1 MARKMFP
8 NAEIMILVRN
18 YNYEIVKNLP
28 YIDRIIKIDDYSEK
42 ELENE
47 IKGFNADIF
56 IALYNDKIISKLA
69 RKSGASYRVGPI
81 SKIYSIF
88 SFNRGVW
95 QKRSHSIKNE
105 AEYNLD
111 LIRKIDPK
119 RYDEVFEINSKIY
132 LEQENI
138 DVANMYIDKNKI
150 SGKILVVN
158 PLENE
163 IKSFNA
169 DIFIAL
175 YNDKIIS
182 KLARKS
188 GASYRVG
195 PISKIYSIFS
205 FNKGVW
211 QKRSHSIK
219 NEAEYNLD
227 LIRKIDPKRYD
238 EVFEINSKIY
248 LEQENIDVANMYIDK
263 NKISGKIL
271 VVNPFMGGSA
281 KTITDEQYQNLLQK
295 IYDKREDISII
306 IACHIS
312 EKERAE
318 KILKGIDREKIYVF
332 ANEGSVLNLA
342 GIIDKATVYLGGS
355 TGPTHL
361 AGALG
366 KNIVAIYPNKKT
378 QHPIRW
384 GVINNKNVKYI
395 IPDRPERKV
404 VENYSKE
411 DKYFSS
417 YDKLF

>member
-1 MARKMFP
+1 MCIRDS
-8 NAEIMILVRN
+8 
-18 YNYEIVKNLP
+18 YEIVKNLP
-28 YIDRIIKIDDYSEK
+28 YIDRIIKIDDYSEE

-47 IKGFNADIF
+47 IKG
-56 IALYNDKIISKLA
+56 
-69 RKSGASYRVGPI
+69 
-81 SKIYSIF
+81 
-88 SFNRGVW
+88 
-95 QKRSHSIKNE
+95 
-105 AEYNLD
+105 
-111 LIRKIDPK
+111 
-119 RYDEVFEINSKIY
+119 
-132 LEQENI
+132 
-138 DVANMYIDKNKI
+138 
-150 SGKILVVN
+150 
-158 PLENE
+158 
-163 IKSFNA
+163 FNA

-248 LEQENIDVANMYIDK
+248 LEQENIDIANMYIDK

-295 IYDKREDISII
+295 IYGKREDISII

-342 GIIDKATVYLGGS
+342 GIIDLS
-355 TGPTHL
+355 LIHISEPT
-361 AGALG
+361 
-366 KNIVAIYPNKKT
+366 
-378 QHPIRW
+378 
-384 GVINNKNVKYI
+384 
-395 IPDRPERKV
+395 RP
-404 VENYSKE
+404 Y
-411 DKYFSS
+411 
-417 YDKLF
+417 

>member
-1 MARKMFP
+1 MNKMDK
-8 NAEIMILVRN
+8 IL
-18 YNYEIVKNLP
+18 EVKNFSVS
-28 YIDRIIKIDDYSEK
+28 YDDK
-42 ELENE
+42 
-47 IKGFNADIF
+47 
-56 IALYNDKIISKLA
+56 
-69 RKSGASYRVGPI
+69 
-81 SKIYSIF
+81 
-88 SFNRGVW
+88 
-95 QKRSHSIKNE
+95 
-105 AEYNLD
+105 
-111 LIRKIDPK
+111 
-119 RYDEVFEINSKIY
+119 
-132 LEQENI
+132 
-138 DVANMYIDKNKI
+138 
-150 SGKILVVN
+150 KIL
-158 PLENE
+158 
-163 IKSFNA
+163 
-169 DIFIAL
+169 
-175 YNDKIIS
+175 
-182 KLARKS
+182 
-188 GASYRVG
+188 
-195 PISKIYSIFS
+195 
-205 FNKGVW
+205 
-211 QKRSHSIK
+211 K
-219 NEAEYNLD
+219 N
-227 LIRKIDPKRYD
+227 I
-238 EVFEINSKIY
+238 
-248 LEQENIDVANMYIDK
+248 NMYIDK

-295 IYDKREDISII
+295 IYDRREDISII

-417 YDKLF
+417 YDETIEKEIVDALDESLR

>member
-1 MARKMFP
+1 MEVNEIKKIIISRTDKIGDLLLSIPSFFMARKMFP

-47 IKGFNADIF
+47 IK
-56 IALYNDKIISKLA
+56 
-69 RKSGASYRVGPI
+69 
-81 SKIYSIF
+81 
-88 SFNRGVW
+88 
-95 QKRSHSIKNE
+95 
-105 AEYNLD
+105 
-111 LIRKIDPK
+111 
-119 RYDEVFEINSKIY
+119 
-132 LEQENI
+132 
-138 DVANMYIDKNKI
+138 
-150 SGKILVVN
+150 
-158 PLENE
+158 
-163 IKSFNA
+163 SFNA

-188 GASYRVG
+188 GANYRVG

-205 FNKGVW
+205 FNRGIW

-295 IYDKREDISII
+295 IYDRRGDISII

-417 YDKLF
+417 YDKSIEKEIVDALDESLR